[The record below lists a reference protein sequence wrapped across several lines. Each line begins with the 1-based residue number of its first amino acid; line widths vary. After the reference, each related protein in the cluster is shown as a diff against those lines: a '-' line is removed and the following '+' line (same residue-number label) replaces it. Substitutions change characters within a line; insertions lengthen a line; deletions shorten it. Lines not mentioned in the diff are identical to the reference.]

1 MNGFHEMGPNGYYP
15 NCDGYGPNGEVAQ
28 YPESQGGLSEV
39 GFDPVLNYVE
49 TLGDELKTPK
59 RRPKQRKEGS
69 STPHPI
75 ITRRASC
82 KSIKSEISAWTED
95 EDAMSK
101 AESTYVSPETISLK
115 GNPEPSIRQWLT
127 VDFLLGSHSGKEDTT
142 SQKNHKLDGESTK
155 SSPQLSQTNDSA
167 YGSRGSIQSPNRSLV
182 QNHNLKYLHN
192 AWDKDN
198 IELKIIT

>member
-115 GNPEPSIRQWLT
+115 GNPEPFNSPVTDCCFLTRFAFRQGRHNFT
-127 VDFLLGSHSGKEDTT
+127 EE
-142 SQKNHKLDGESTK
+142 SQAG
-155 SSPQLSQTNDSA
+155 
-167 YGSRGSIQSPNRSLV
+167 
-182 QNHNLKYLHN
+182 
-192 AWDKDN
+192 W
-198 IELKIIT
+198 